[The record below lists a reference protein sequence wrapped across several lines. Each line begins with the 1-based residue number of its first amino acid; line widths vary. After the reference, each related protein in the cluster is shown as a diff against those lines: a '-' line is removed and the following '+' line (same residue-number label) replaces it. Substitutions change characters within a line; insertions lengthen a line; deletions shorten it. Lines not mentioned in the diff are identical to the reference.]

1 MSVRLHVAASLYFWA
16 MKNGSSY
23 SYRPVF
29 GHALF
34 QNIAKKIPA
43 LFGIKNFKIYVTGES
58 YAGRYVP
65 YIADAM
71 LEKQNE
77 TYYNV
82 SGILVYDPCIGSYTY
97 TNNAFINKFVHD
109 NNNVLGFNDSFIAT
123 LDEKHESC
131 GYAEFIE
138 DYLVFPPN
146 GSQPEKYFNTTADA
160 DCDTWVSMPRASR
173 ISLD

>member
-1 MSVRLHVAASLYFWA
+1 MPFPKTWLRTFA
-16 MKNGSSY
+16 
-23 SYRPVF
+23 
-29 GHALF
+29 
-34 QNIAKKIPA
+34 A

-146 GSQPEKYFNTTADA
+146 GSQPEKYFNATAEA
-160 DCDTWVSMPRASR
+160 DCDTWVSMPRASCM
-173 ISLD
+173 LPD